1 MEKPKPLCWA
11 DFSEDETSDTEELT
25 PLCDPNKKLLLDT
38 INSSSQPLY
47 NFKIENLPY
56 TITTNEEILSFLDLC
71 ENEATIRMQYKGKKF
86 TGFALLVAKTKD
98 IALAIAMKFG
108 SNYNGRPVLIYYKP
122 NENSQWIPQK
132 KMLEPTGHNTTF
144 SMTPRNCI
152 ENYKKKP
159 TNVDKNTQFITP
171 KIQVP
176 TKNFAND
183 ILRDTAI
190 ISAWPKKY
198 KGKFTR

>member
-11 DFSEDETSDTEELT
+11 DFSDDETSDTEELT
-25 PLCDPNKKLLLDT
+25 PLSDPNKKLLLDT
-38 INSSSQPLY
+38 INSSSQALY
-47 NFKIENLPY
+47 HFKIENLPY
-56 TITTNEEILSFLDLC
+56 TITTNEEIQVFLDLS

-86 TGFALLVAKTKD
+86 SGFALAVAKSQNV
-98 IALAIAMKFG
+98 ASAIAMKYG

-132 KMLEPTGHNTTF
+132 KLLEPTGHNTTF

-152 ENYKKKP
+152 ENHKKKP
-159 TNVDKNTQFITP
+159 TYVDKNAQFVTP
-171 KIQVP
+171 KGQAS
-176 TKNFAND
+176 TKNFTND
-183 ILRDTAI
+183 ILRDSAI
-190 ISAWPKKY
+190 ISAWPKKG

>member
-11 DFSEDETSDTEELT
+11 DFSDDETSDTEELT
-25 PLCDPNKKLLLDT
+25 PLFDPNKKLLLDT
-38 INSSSQPLY
+38 INSSSQALY

-56 TITTNEEILSFLDLC
+56 TITKNEEIQAFLELS

-86 TGFALLVAKTKD
+86 CGFALVVAKSQD
-98 IALAIAMKFG
+98 VASSIAMKYG

-122 NENSQWIPQK
+122 NENAQWIPQK

-152 ENYKKKP
+152 ESHKKKP
-159 TNVDKNTQFITP
+159 TNVDKNTQFVTP
-171 KIQVP
+171 KDQAS

-183 ILRDTAI
+183 ILRDSAI
-190 ISAWPKKY
+190 ISAWPKKG